1 MLAYVFWHWPRPT
14 LSIADYEARQRG
26 FHEALRR
33 APSPGFVRS
42 FTHWISGA
50 PWANAGGPAY
60 EDWYLVESSAALDPL
75 NDAAVS
81 ASRQQPHDRAAA
93 GAAGGTAGLYRLRGG
108 VDVERPSHA
117 TWFGKPDG
125 LSYPEFF
132 ALLEPVIAAGDVG
145 FWMRQMTLGP
155 ATECCILG
163 PRVTLPGT
171 LGGTAIAL
179 RNVWPG

>member
-14 LSIADYEARQRG
+14 VSIADYEAGQRG
-26 FHEALRR
+26 FHDALRR

-50 PWANAGGPAY
+50 PWANTGGPAY
-60 EDWYLVESSAALDPL
+60 EDWYLVEGSAALDPL

-108 VDVERPSHA
+108 AAVDRPSHA

-125 LSYPEFF
+125 MSYSDLF
-132 ALLEPVIAAGDVG
+132 ALLEPVVAAGDVG

-155 ATECCILG
+155 ATECCLLG
-163 PRVTLPGT
+163 PRVPLPGA
-171 LGGTAIAL
+171 LSGTTIAL
-179 RNVWPG
+179 RHVWPD